1 MRRLQ
6 LLVLFIPAGMTHLFQ
21 ALDVFIY
28 ADLKRCMRQ
37 HHLCT
42 SFSAADG
49 DLDRAHCIDGV
60 GSAIHFALVQ
70 VDCQVFFHKVGL
82 AGDRGGVIGDI
93 FEVIGGDPIAP
104 ALQSREELATLTGAS
119 LHTPRTASL
128 HTIAML
134 GWL

>member
-1 MRRLQ
+1 M
-6 LLVLFIPAGMTHLFQ
+6 LFIPAGMTHLFQ

-37 HHLCT
+37 HHSCT

-60 GSAIHFALVQ
+60 GSAIHSALVQ

-104 ALQSREELATLTGAS
+104 ALQSREEFATLTGAS